1 MIWIYILAT
10 VLMALATGGFIYIA
24 GSDLILELHKEGCS
38 KLSSFYQLL
47 AIVLGIGVMFVVLF
61 FEHHH

>member
-10 VLMALATGGFIYIA
+10 VLMALVTGGFIYIA